1 VLSRLH
7 KTLGGWG
14 TAQTPV
20 ESIQHS
26 SSPLQLLQQLP
37 AELFIYHL
45 SFIPL
50 GLRTGTYSGDGGGR
64 TGRALSKLS
73 KDRFWYT
80 LARFARE
87 Q

>member
-37 AELFIYHL
+37 AELFRYHF

-50 GLRTGTYSGDGGGR
+50 GLRTGTYSGDGGE
-64 TGRALSKLS
+64 
-73 KDRFWYT
+73 
-80 LARFARE
+80 LAVPSLNSAKIGFGTP
-87 Q
+87 